1 MCALMERHEL
11 LTMSFITMLRETL
24 RHTSPHVRH
33 YMSQI
38 TNSVHCSLK
47 YVSFLTPHVNDPPQ
61 QVTRIAER
69 HDEISNC
76 VMLLTW
82 LTTVQL
88 TMAERRPSIGN
99 KPD

>member
-1 MCALMERHEL
+1 MERHEI
-11 LTMSFITMLRETL
+11 LTMSFVTMLRERL
-24 RHTSPHVRH
+24 RHTGPHVLH

-38 TNSVHCSLK
+38 TNSVHCSLR
-47 YVSFLTPHVNDPPQ
+47 YVPFLTPHVNDPPQ
-61 QVTRIAER
+61 QLTSIAER
-69 HDEISNC
+69 HYEISDC

-88 TMAERRPSIGN
+88 TMAERRPSIDN